1 MVQPERAL
9 LVGVQ
14 VKRPSQGRPRR
25 ISLPLAD
32 SLSELSQLANTA
44 GARVIDIVSQR
55 LERASQTYVGKGK
68 LEELRLLRNSF
79 DTVVLDDELTPTQQ
93 RNLENALGGDTKVI
107 DRTALILDIFA
118 GRAKTHEGR
127 LQVELAQHEYLLPRL
142 AGQWSHL
149 ERLGGGIGTRG
160 PGETQIETDRRLIR
174 RRIQKLKLQL
184 NGVRKHRAL
193 YRNRRKSMEIP
204 VVALVGYTNAGKS
217 TLFNAVTRAGVSSEA
232 KLFSTLD
239 PVTRSGF
246 LPGGS
251 HVLFTDTVGFIHKL
265 PTTLVAAFRATLEEL
280 HDASL
285 LLHVVDV
292 AHPRA
297 VEQVMVVEN
306 LLADLGLQDKVV
318 IMVLN
323 KIDLIPG
330 ATDLSGNAVREL
342 APHGVT
348 DGVLISA
355 VDGIGLKGLIQRVED
370 ELFKVTPTDSNTSED
385 ATIFMS
391 AGTGAGE
398 QT

>member
-1 MVQPERAL
+1 MKGASHSNPQ
-9 LVGVQ
+9 
-14 VKRPSQGRPRR
+14 R
-25 ISLPLAD
+25 ISYLPLAD
-32 SLSELSQLANTA
+32 SLSELSQLASTA
-44 GARVIDIVSQR
+44 GARVVDILSQR

-68 LEELRLLRNSF
+68 LEELRSLRKSF

-93 RNLENALGGDTKVI
+93 RNLEDALGGDTKVI

-118 GRAKTHEGR
+118 RRAKTHEGR

-174 RRIQKLKLQL
+174 GRIQKLKLQL
-184 NGVRKHRAL
+184 NDVRKHRAL

-204 VVALVGYTNAGKS
+204 VVAMVGYTNAGKS

-251 HVLFTDTVGFIHKL
+251 RVLFTDTVGFIHKL

-292 AHPRA
+292 AHSRA
-297 VEQVMVVEN
+297 VDQVMVVEK
-306 LLADLGLQDKVV
+306 LLADLGLKDKVV

-330 ATDLSGNAVREL
+330 STNLSGNEVHDI

-348 DGVLISA
+348 NGVLISA
-355 VDGIGLKGLIQRVED
+355 VAGIGLKGLIQKIEEGLLKHR
-370 ELFKVTPTDSNTSED
+370 P
-385 ATIFMS
+385 
-391 AGTGAGE
+391 
-398 QT
+398 